1 MDFFVKPEQISGSFF
16 DPDTINFPF
25 RLRGRFP
32 GVSRLQLRHQV
43 GLLRHPGCRIR
54 VCEPEKLQ
62 QQKDP
67 CRNSCIKIR
76 YKVCFFRHSGF
87 CVRIRKPEKFQ
98 QQKDSCRFQ
107 GCFSYLF
114 PSVSVSPRM
123 VWTIQIADSVP
134 SFQDFLGFVFTV
146 SRFPM

>member
-1 MDFFVKPEQISGSFF
+1 MENQEEVPLSRSPVDFFVKPEQISGLFF
-16 DPDTINFPF
+16 NSYAINFPLC
-25 RLRGRFP
+25 LRDRAG
-32 GVSRLQLRHQV
+32 
-43 GLLRHPGCRIR
+43 
-54 VCEPEKLQ
+54 
-62 QQKDP
+62 
-67 CRNSCIKIR
+67 RNSCIKIR

-107 GCFSYLF
+107 GYFSYLF
-114 PSVSVSPRM
+114 PSVSMSPRM
-123 VWTIQIADSVP
+123 VWTIKIADSVP

>member
-1 MDFFVKPEQISGSFF
+1 MENQEEVPLSRSPVDFFVKPEQISGLFF
-16 DPDTINFPF
+16 NSYAINFPLC
-25 RLRGRFP
+25 LRDRAG
-32 GVSRLQLRHQV
+32 
-43 GLLRHPGCRIR
+43 
-54 VCEPEKLQ
+54 
-62 QQKDP
+62 
-67 CRNSCIKIR
+67 RNSCIKIR

-107 GCFSYLF
+107 GYFSYLF
-114 PSVSVSPRM
+114 PSVSMSPRM

-146 SRFPM
+146 SRFHGFLCNFSICILIISFFPHFLN